1 MRILYGFKIENA
13 NRSGDRRT
21 GNKRRNSTL
30 YLWSH
35 KEANTS
41 KAKLVN
47 FRLSEAFDDILEAE
61 AIRTGQS
68 RTTVLKAALAA
79 FDNLDENQKNHWLLE
94 SAKF

>member
-1 MRILYGFKIENA
+1 MALKLKTPTVPATEVQATNA
-13 NRSGDRRT
+13 ETARFISGATRKPT
-21 GNKRRNSTL
+21 PG
-30 YLWSH
+30 
-35 KEANTS
+35 